1 MKDCNQKDVEYNLT
15 IQSKKINKKI
25 VLNANLELKE
35 LQPNE
40 KVKMDI
46 LITKKNA
53 LGSKTNEIIDIKLKN
68 TTNTEIKKEKKL

>member
-53 LGSKTNEIIDIKLKN
+53 LGSKTNEIIVK
-68 TTNTEIKKEKKL
+68 

>member
-53 LGSKTNEIIDIKLKN
+53 LGSKTNEILIQI
-68 TTNTEIKKEKKL
+68 